1 MSKQSHIGKYSKISA
16 PKFGSPTPHNPMTGK
31 YETLLREGF
40 YPLCALLQVAAE
52 DTHDDYVIC
61 RGFDTRERR
70 FFDYVEGDADK
81 KGIAVAKPY
90 GMRGI
95 NTFEIGEIHAAFLPI
110 YQFTERNEHNQNPG
124 KAETTVGHPEDLD
137 EDVVF
142 LTTDDGIKI
151 NWMITGEGAG
161 QLRPKCHF
169 TLDEELTTSDAGP
182 IDATIVTQ
190 YGQGADHDSTA
201 ITVYN
206 LPTHTGGVY
215 EYHGDAGDYGIASYA
230 SDPDDITKWY
240 IDTMECP

>member
-90 GMRGI
+90 GMRGL

-142 LTTDDGIKI
+142 LTTDEGINI
-151 NWMITGEGAG
+151 NWMIAGGAAAAELVEMCLVNNHPG
-161 QLRPKCHF
+161 RN
-169 TLDEELTTSDAGP
+169 TLFE
-182 IDATIVTQ
+182 
-190 YGQGADHDSTA
+190 
-201 ITVYN
+201 VYK
-206 LPTHTGGVY
+206 GV
-215 EYHGDAGDYGIASYA
+215 
-230 SDPDDITKWY
+230 
-240 IDTMECP
+240 